1 MVKRKK
7 LKIIWDKHASD
18 HLKDIYDYIS
28 DDSVQSAQKVKEK
41 ILSTIRKLPDNPYMF
56 AKDRFKK
63 NNTGT
68 YRAFSVY
75 SYRIAYKITDDFIQI
90 LRIRHTSR
98 EPIEY

>member
-1 MVKRKK
+1 MVKKK

-56 AKDRFKK
+56 AQDRFKK
-63 NNTGT
+63 NNSGT
-68 YRAFSVY
+68 YRAFIVY
-75 SYRIAYKITDDFIQI
+75 NPNQGLKIMPDT
-90 LRIRHTSR
+90 
-98 EPIEY
+98 